1 MMVFKHRQDGA
12 KPLGPLISKRDKT
25 MTSQNIQTVRKA
37 GFSIESVADRIG
49 TLILLVLGVSMA
61 GATIMVGL

>member
-1 MMVFKHRQDGA
+1 MMVFKHRQDRA

>member
-1 MMVFKHRQDGA
+1 MMVFKHRQDRA
-12 KPLGPLISKRDKT
+12 KPLGPLISTRDKT

>member
-1 MMVFKHRQDGA
+1 
-12 KPLGPLISKRDKT
+12 
-25 MTSQNIQTVRKA
+25 MTTQTVRRA
-37 GFSIESVADRIG
+37 HFSIESVADRIG